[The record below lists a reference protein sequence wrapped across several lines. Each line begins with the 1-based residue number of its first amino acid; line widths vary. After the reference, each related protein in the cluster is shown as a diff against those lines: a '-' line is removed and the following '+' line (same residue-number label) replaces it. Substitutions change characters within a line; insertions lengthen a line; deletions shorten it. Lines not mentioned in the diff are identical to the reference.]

1 MEQKLKHRIT
11 DINSEDRLVQT
22 TFTDHLHNVL
32 GWDTKIPSGQASAN
46 ERMYF
51 KLRGENP

>member
-1 MEQKLKHRIT
+1 MEQKLKHQIT